1 MMINEIDLRDR
12 VEPII
17 RAAGEIVLSYVAQ
30 ARSLSRREKP
40 GAGFVTKADIESEQ
54 FLIKNLSK
62 VLPEADFYAEESGV
76 SGNGEYRWVI
86 DPLDGTS
93 NFVRN
98 IPLFGISIGL
108 THHGK
113 PIMGVL
119 NFPALGMLVYAERGK
134 GAYADGKSIAVSD
147 RSIQTSLFH
156 ASGDEAWS
164 RTRDILHEKCGLL
177 KVLGSSSYEF
187 AHIAMGD
194 AELYIRENSP
204 HDVVAGIAILEEAGG
219 KITDERGN
227 PWTLES
233 SVVIASNGMIHDDV
247 LGLLINEVE

>member
-1 MMINEIDLRDR
+1 MLDTVINITKE
-12 VEPII
+12 
-17 RAAGEIVLSYVAQ
+17 AGDIVMSYYGTAE
-30 ARSLSRREKP
+30 ARQKGAVYSAKSL
-40 GAGFVTKADIESEQ
+40 VTEADIQSEKKIVERLQ
-54 FLIKNLSK
+54 KYFPDYGI
-62 VLPEADFYAEESGV
+62 YAEEEHKINV
-76 SGNGEYRWVI
+76 QAPFVWYV

-98 IPLFGISIGL
+98 IPLFGVSIGL

-119 NFPALGMLVYAERGK
+119 NFPALGILIYAERGR
-134 GAYADGKSIAVSD
+134 GAYSDGKRITVSD
-147 RSIQTSLFH
+147 RSIHTSLFH
-156 ASGDEAWS
+156 ASGDEARS

-177 KVLGSSSYEF
+177 KVLGSTSYEF
-187 AHIAMGD
+187 AHIAMGN

-204 HDVVAGIAILEEAGG
+204 HDVVAGIVILEEAGG

-233 SVVIASNGMIHDDV
+233 SVVIASNGVIHDDV
-247 LGLLINEVE
+247 LSLLIDDIE